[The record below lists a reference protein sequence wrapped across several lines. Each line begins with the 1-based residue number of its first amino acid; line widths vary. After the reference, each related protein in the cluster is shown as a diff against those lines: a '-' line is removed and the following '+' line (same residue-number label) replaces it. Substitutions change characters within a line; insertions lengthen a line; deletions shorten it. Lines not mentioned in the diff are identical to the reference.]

1 MTQEKET
8 KKFLLVVEHSHYD
21 ARPNA
26 PLLLEVIKETPA
38 YYLTPEFFPVNL
50 RDLSLTY
57 MKKKQVRWD
66 KGTSKRTSDTDEFS
80 RFRVKKVMKEIDPE
94 TAKNAIH
101 VRAVA
106 IAR

>member
-26 PLLLEVIKETPA
+26 PLLLEVIKETDA
-38 YYLTPEFFPVNL
+38 YYLTPEFFPINL
-50 RDLSLTY
+50 RDLSPSY
-57 MKKKQVRWD
+57 MKKKQVRWA
-66 KGTSKRTSDTDEFS
+66 KGTCRRTGDTDEFS
-80 RFRVKKVMKEIDPE
+80 RFRVKKVMREVDPE

-101 VRAVA
+101 VHAT